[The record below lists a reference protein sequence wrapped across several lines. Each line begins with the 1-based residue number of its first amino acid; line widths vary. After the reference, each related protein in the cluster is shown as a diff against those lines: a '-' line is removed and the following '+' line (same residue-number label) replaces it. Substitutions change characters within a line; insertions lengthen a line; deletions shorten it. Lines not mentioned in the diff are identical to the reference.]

1 MLEISG
7 RAPYDKANSQ
17 SHGLRSKEEPAATSL
32 MDPQHQTSSTPS
44 EPDKPAGTAYL
55 YEIPGKAL
63 SIYVDFDLIDRLGFE
78 IMRGF
83 GAVPR
88 RGAEVGG
95 LLLGSAEVG
104 DRTSL
109 RIEDF
114 VPVSCE
120 HKRGPSYILSDADF
134 RALDE
139 AIAKWAPA
147 PDKRIYVVGFYR
159 SNTRDTLQLAAE
171 DLALLEQRL
180 PMKTAV
186 CLLVKPY
193 ATRASEATFFFREN
207 GAFPEEPATSTFPFR
222 RKELG
227 GGKPTRR
234 PRGAETP
241 DPELETAAT
250 GYNLSEEPQNRPQPT
265 EEIELPALAAL
276 SQNGLT
282 AAGPRQQATLDQ
294 ALPDPLPR
302 SKYRSGWIWIPLSF
316 IFLLLGVVLGFQ
328 IALSYKSQKAPDAA
342 TDPYLLDLTL
352 VQFGENLHLKWN
364 TDTLAFRNARRGLLH
379 IQDGDNSKTVELKP
393 EDLTRGGVLY
403 RNATNNVRFKLEV
416 FPRDRVSVS
425 ESLETRLL
433 EDSKS
438 KEAAK

>member
-1 MLEISG
+1 MLELSG
-7 RAPYDKANSQ
+7 RPPYDRTDSQ
-17 SHGLRSKEEPAATSL
+17 SHGRRSEGGPAATSL
-32 MDPQHQTSSTPS
+32 MDQQHQTTASAP
-44 EPDKPAGTAYL
+44 EPEKPAGTAYL
-55 YEIPGKAL
+55 YEIPGKPM

-95 LLLGSAEVG
+95 ILLGSAETG
-104 DRTSL
+104 ERTVL

-114 VPVSCE
+114 VPVDCE
-120 HKRGPSYILSDADF
+120 HMRGPSYILSETDLHN
-134 RALDE
+134 LDE
-139 AIAKWAPA
+139 AIAKWTPA
-147 PDKRIYVVGFYR
+147 PDKRIHVVGFYR
-159 SNTRDTLQLAAE
+159 SNTRDVMQLAPE
-171 DLALLEQRL
+171 DLTLLEKRF
-180 PMKTAV
+180 PMQTAI

-193 ATRASEATFFFREN
+193 ATRASEATFFYREN
-207 GAFPEEPATSTFPFR
+207 GEFPSDPAQQTFPFR

-227 GGKPTRR
+227 GGKPARR
-234 PRGAETP
+234 PRGVEVA

-250 GYNLSEEPQNRPQPT
+250 GYNLTVEEPQLPQHP
-265 EEIELPALAAL
+265 EPVELPALAAL
-276 SQNGLT
+276 SLNGLA
-282 AAGPRQQATLDQ
+282 AAGPRNQSAIDQ

-364 TDTLAFRNARRGLLH
+364 TDTLAFRNAKRGILH
-379 IQDGDNSKTVELKP
+379 IQDGDNSKTVELKQ
-393 EDLTRGGVLY
+393 EDLSRGGVLY
-403 RNATNNVRFKLEV
+403 RNATNNVKFRLEI
-416 FPRDRVSVS
+416 FPRDRNSVA
-425 ESLETRLL
+425 ESLETRIL
-433 EDSKS
+433 EEAKPSQ
-438 KEAAK
+438 AAK